1 MSKKTEAETLVE
13 EFSEDLAYILQTF
26 IDETQDA
33 KVVISRIE
41 TEIIRLKQDING
53 LNKTIVIGNG
63 QPPLITR
70 IAVLEEKILELK
82 EKIEAVEEE
91 GKEERRMRWELLLAA
106 VPGLLALIIQ
116 GLEVKIQ
123 IDKEIKVKYAL
134 FRPRK
139 KEGVY
144 EKI

>member
-13 EFSEDLAYILQTF
+13 EFSEDLSYILQTF

-41 TEIIRLKQDING
+41 TEIVRLKEDING
-53 LNKTIVIGNG
+53 LNKTILKGNG

-82 EKIEAVEEE
+82 EKIDSVEEE

-106 VPGLLALIIQ
+106 VPGLLALIM
-116 GLEVKIQ
+116 
-123 IDKEIKVKYAL
+123 
-134 FRPRK
+134 
-139 KEGVY
+139 
-144 EKI
+144 

>member
-41 TEIIRLKQDING
+41 TEIIRLKEDING

-63 QPPLITR
+63 QPPMITR
-70 IAVLEEKILELK
+70 IAVLEEKIAEIR
-82 EKIEAVEEE
+82 EKIDAVESE
-91 GKEERRMRWELLLAA
+91 GKEERRMRWELLMLA
-106 VPGLLALIIQ
+106 VPGILALLT
-116 GLEVKIQ
+116 GGML
-123 IDKEIKVKYAL
+123 
-134 FRPRK
+134 
-139 KEGVY
+139 
-144 EKI
+144 

>member
-13 EFSEDLAYILQTF
+13 EFSEDLSYILQTF

-41 TEIIRLKQDING
+41 TEIVRLKEDING
-53 LNKTIVIGNG
+53 LNKTILKGNG

-70 IAVLEEKILELK
+70 IAELEEKILEWK
-82 EKIEAVEEE
+82 EKIDSVEKD

-106 VPGLLALIIQ
+106 VPGLLALIM
-116 GLEVKIQ
+116 
-123 IDKEIKVKYAL
+123 
-134 FRPRK
+134 
-139 KEGVY
+139 
-144 EKI
+144 